1 MTLETVADDLGK
13 AEGLVDDGLVEHGFA
28 EHEQKVSIA
37 ILAGGRATR
46 MHGQDKGLVLLHG
59 QPLVMHLYQQISSLS
74 DDILINANRNHAI
87 YQQLLPACQIIS
99 DQWPDFKGPLAG
111 MHSALLSAS
120 HEYILII
127 PCDLLRLPKD
137 CLGQLWQAMQENHS
151 KAAYASFNGQ
161 ALYPFCLLHRSLL
174 DSLAQA
180 LANGQYAVRH
190 WLFEQ
195 QAAVADFAVDNILP
209 LNLNTPDDVALAEQC
224 YASELSIFS
233 DHFDSGAKQ

>member
-1 MTLETVADDLGK
+1 MTLETVADELGK
-13 AEGLVDDGLVEHGFA
+13 AEELVDDGLVEHGLA

-74 DDILINANRNHAI
+74 NDILINANRNHAI

-127 PCDLLRLPKD
+127 PCDLLMLPKD
-137 CLGQLWQAMQENHS
+137 CLGQLWQAIQVKHS
-151 KAAYASFNGQ
+151 KASYARFNQQ
-161 ALYPFCLLHRSLL
+161 ALYPFCMLHRSLL
-174 DSLAQA
+174 DSLALA
-180 LANGQYAVRH
+180 LANDQYAVRH

-195 QAAVADFAVDNILP
+195 EAAVADFAVDNILP

-224 YASELSIFS
+224 YASEISIFS

>member
-1 MTLETVADDLGK
+1 MTLETVADELGK
-13 AEGLVDDGLVEHGFA
+13 AEELVDDGLVEHGLA
-28 EHEQKVSIA
+28 EHEQKVSIV

-59 QPLVMHLYQQISSLS
+59 QPLVVHLYQQISSLS
-74 DDILINANRNHAI
+74 DDILINANRNQAT

-99 DQWPDFKGPLAG
+99 DQWADFKGPLAG
-111 MHSALLSAS
+111 MHSALRHAS

-127 PCDLLRLPKD
+127 PCDLLMLPKE
-137 CLGQLWQAMQENHS
+137 CLGQLWQAMQKNHS

-161 ALYPFCLLHRSLL
+161 ALYPFCMLHRSLL
-174 DSLAQA
+174 DSLALA
-180 LANGQYAVRH
+180 LANDQYAVRH

-195 QAAVADFAVDNILP
+195 EAAVADFAVDNILP

-224 YASELSIFS
+224 YASEIPIFS
-233 DHFDSGAKQ
+233 DHFNSGAK